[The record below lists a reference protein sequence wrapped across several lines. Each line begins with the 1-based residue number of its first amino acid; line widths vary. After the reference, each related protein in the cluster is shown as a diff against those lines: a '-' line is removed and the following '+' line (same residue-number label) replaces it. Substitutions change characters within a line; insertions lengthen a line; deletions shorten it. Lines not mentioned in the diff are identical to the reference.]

1 MPVSSFFGGVQ
12 RFAGQAVGQA
22 QRAYNQ
28 LDKASGGW
36 LPGGGTAAPPV
47 RAMQTAAPIAKRFAG
62 AIRDQAVIPVLD
74 KGIETG
80 VLPTKEAM
88 FARYLTGTSKP
99 LTVYPKPL
107 LNEISGAYDQ
117 AAIEATRGDVDEIFK
132 QNPLY
137 QQYETTQNEFNSLS
151 KRLRDQAEMNG
162 VQPSVQDLQR
172 LKQYEQ
178 KINEQRQSLKLP
190 DYNLLDDSVPATTL
204 NDQERLKIIQKIN
217 LVQPGNITFGYNA
230 AYGLMPE
237 EVALSL
243 GRFNIKDNKI
253 NDRYKFDELQTG
265 RQQVSGRGY
274 VYPDA
279 AGGGELGSNLIELG
293 LKTGILN
300 PNSGYDIKIPYSK

>member
-1 MPVSSFFGGVQ
+1 MDIFQ
-12 RFAGQAVGQA
+12 NLLNKYKQADK
-22 QRAYNQ
+22 Q
-28 LDKASGGW
+28 LGGW

-47 RAMQTAAPIAKRFAG
+47 RAMQTVAPIAGRLAG

-107 LNEISGAYDQ
+107 LNKISEAYDQ
-117 AAIEATRGDVDEIFK
+117 AAIETTRADVDEIFK

-137 QQYETTQNEFNSLS
+137 RQYETTQNELNNLQT
-151 KRLRDQAEMNG
+151 RLRDQAEMFG
-162 VQPSVQDLQR
+162 VESSAQDRQK

-178 KINEQRQSLKLP
+178 KTNELRESLNLP
-190 DYNLLDDSVPATTL
+190 DYNLPHDRVPETAL
-204 NDQERLKIIQKIN
+204 NNQERLSIIQKNN
-217 LVQPGNITFGYNA
+217 LVQPGNVTFGWRT
-230 AYGLMPE
+230 AYGSMPG

-253 NDRYKFDELQTG
+253 TDRYKFDNLQAG
-265 RQQVSGRGY
+265 RQQVNGFGN

-279 AGGGELGSNLIELG
+279 TLGGELGSNLIEMG

-300 PNSGYDIKIPYSK
+300 LNSGYDIRIPYSK

>member
-1 MPVSSFFGGVQ
+1 MDIFQNFLNKVKG
-12 RFAGQAVGQA
+12 AYKQA
-22 QRAYNQ
+22 
-28 LDKASGGW
+28 DKTAGGW

-47 RAMQTAAPIAKRFAG
+47 RVMQTAVPIAGRLAG

-107 LNEISGAYDQ
+107 LDKISGAYDQ
-117 AAIEATRGDVDEIFK
+117 AAIETTGDEVDKIFK
-132 QNPLY
+132 QNPLFR
-137 QQYETTQNEFNSLS
+137 QYEAAQNEFNKLS
-151 KRLRDQAEMNG
+151 TRIRNQAEMTG
-162 VQPSVQDLQR
+162 VSSSVQDRQK

-178 KINEQRQSLKLP
+178 KANGLRQSLNLP
-190 DYNLLDDSVPATTL
+190 DFNLPHDRVPETTL
-204 NDQERLKIIQKIN
+204 SNQERLNIIKKNN
-217 LVQPGNITFGYNA
+217 LVRPGNVTFGLET

-243 GRFNIKDNKI
+243 GRFTIKNNKI
-253 NDRYKFDELQTG
+253 TDRYKFDDLQAG
-265 RQQVSGRGY
+265 RDQSDEYGS

-279 AGGGELGSNLIELG
+279 TGGGRLASDLIELG
-293 LKTGILN
+293 LKTKILN

>member
-1 MPVSSFFGGVQ
+1 MDIFQNLLNKYKQVDK
-12 RFAGQAVGQA
+12 
-22 QRAYNQ
+22 Q
-28 LDKASGGW
+28 LGGW

-47 RAMQTAAPIAKRFAG
+47 RAMQTVTPIAGRLAG

-88 FARYLTGTSKP
+88 FARYLTGTSEP

-107 LNEISGAYDQ
+107 LNKISGAYDQ
-117 AAIEATRGDVDEIFK
+117 AAIETTRADVDKIFK

-137 QQYETTQNEFNSLS
+137 RQYEATQNKLNNLTT
-151 KRLRDQAEMNG
+151 RLRDQAEMTG
-162 VQPSVQDLQR
+162 VESSVQDRQK

-178 KINEQRQSLKLP
+178 KTNELRQSLNLP
-190 DYNLLDDSVPATTL
+190 DYNSPHDRVPETAL
-204 NDQERLKIIQKIN
+204 SNQERLNIIQKNN
-217 LVQPGNITFGYNA
+217 LVQPGGVTFGWQT
-230 AYGLMPE
+230 AYGLMPK

-253 NDRYKFDELQTG
+253 TDRYKFDDLQAG
-265 RQQVSGRGY
+265 RQLVNEVGN

-279 AGGGELGSNLIELG
+279 AGGGELGSNLIEIG

-300 PNSGYDIKIPYSK
+300 PSSGYDIRIPYSK

>member
-1 MPVSSFFGGVQ
+1 MELFQ
-12 RFAGQAVGQA
+12 QLLNKYQQA
-22 QRAYNQ
+22 
-28 LDKASGGW
+28 DKRLGGW

-47 RAMQTAAPIAKRFAG
+47 RAMQTVAPIARRFAG
-62 AIRDQAVIPVLD
+62 AIRDQAVIPVID

-99 LTVYPKPL
+99 LTVYPEPL
-107 LNEISGAYDQ
+107 LNKISGAYDQ
-117 AAIEATRGDVDEIFK
+117 AAIETTRDDVDKIFK

-137 QQYETTQNEFNSLS
+137 RQYETTQNELNNLS
-151 KRLRDQAEMNG
+151 TRLRGQAEMTG
-162 VQPSVQDLQR
+162 VESSVQDRQK

-178 KINEQRQSLKLP
+178 KTNELRQSLNLP
-190 DYNLLDDSVPATTL
+190 DYNLPYDRVPETAL
-204 NDQERLKIIQKIN
+204 SNQERLNIIQKNN
-217 LVQPGNITFGYNA
+217 LIQPGNVTFGSQT
-230 AYGLMPE
+230 AYGLMPK

-253 NDRYKFDELQTG
+253 TDRYKFDDLQAG
-265 RQQVSGRGY
+265 RQQVNGFGN

-279 AGGGELGSNLIELG
+279 AGGGVLGSDLIQLG

-300 PNSGYDIKIPYSK
+300 PSSGYNIRIPYSK

>member
-1 MPVSSFFGGVQ
+1 MGDFFQ
-12 RFAGQAVGQA
+12 QFLNKA
-22 QRAYNQ
+22 RAKYKEA
-28 LDKASGGW
+28 DKATGGW

-47 RAMQTAAPIAKRFAG
+47 RAIQTAAPIAGRLAG
-62 AIRDQAVIPVLD
+62 ALRDKAIIPVID

-99 LTVYPKPL
+99 LTVYPKSL
-107 LNEISGAYDQ
+107 LDKISGAYDQ
-117 AAIEATRGDVDEIFK
+117 VAIEATREDVDKIFK

-137 QQYETTQNEFNSLS
+137 QQYETTQNEFNGLS
-151 KRLRDQAEMNG
+151 TRLRDQAEMNG

-178 KINEQRQSLKLP
+178 KINELRQSLRLP
-190 DYNLLDDSVPATTL
+190 DYNLPHDRVPATTL
-204 NDQERLKIIQKIN
+204 NDQERLKIIQKNN
-217 LVQPGNITFGYNA
+217 LVQPGNVTLGYNA

-253 NDRYKFDELQTG
+253 NDRYKFDELQIG
-265 RQQVSGRGY
+265 RQQVPGRGY

-293 LKTGILN
+293 LKTKILN
-300 PNSGYDIKIPYSK
+300 PSSGYDIRIPYSK